1 MAIKYYSAPG
11 NKTIAV
17 LDGTRYDAI
26 NKIVKLTGE
35 SDVCLFCDK
44 YMMPDTFR
52 VETRCHEGD
61 VFNEEIGRK
70 IAKAKL
76 MKKYYKCFDRKM
88 AMFKVSMDRLNN
100 RVDDF
105 FNDKT

>member
-11 NKTIAV
+11 QKTIAV
-17 LDGTRYDAI
+17 LDGTKYDAI
-26 NKIVKLTGE
+26 NKIAKLTGE
-35 SDVCLFCDK
+35 SDLCLFGGK

-61 VFNEEIGRK
+61 VFDEEIGKK

-76 MKKYYKCFDRKM
+76 MKKYYRCYDRKM
-88 AMFKVSMDRLNN
+88 AKFKASMDRLNN
-100 RVDDF
+100 RVDTF
-105 FNDKT
+105 FKDKT

>member
-11 NKTIAV
+11 QKTVAV
-17 LDGTRYDAI
+17 LDGTQYDAI
-26 NKIVKLTGE
+26 NKIAKLTGE
-35 SDVCLFCDK
+35 SDLCLFGSK

-52 VETRCHEGD
+52 VVTRCHYGD
-61 VFNEEIGRK
+61 VFDAETGKK

-88 AMFKVSMDRLNN
+88 AMFKASMDRLNN

-105 FNDKT
+105 FKNKT